1 MVKKTGLGKGLDAL
15 FSMPVAQED
24 EIEET
29 KEERE
34 GLRNLKIIDIE
45 PNREQPRKFFDE
57 ESISE
62 LSESIKM
69 YGVIQPIVVS
79 KKEGYYAIIAGERR
93 WRAAKQA
100 GLKEIPA
107 IIRDDDD
114 RKNKEISLIEIMQRE
129 DLNAYEKAAGIKA
142 LMEEYNMTQEE
153 IAKVLGKGR
162 SSIAN
167 SVRVLNLSPEVLE
180 LAKQGKLTEGH
191 CKALLA
197 ITDPKKQLEMAT
209 RMIERGDSVRQAE
222 KKIHHQKNHKAVAEK
237 YAVVYKDIEDRF
249 QGFFGTKVKIDAGK
263 RSGKIIINYTNNDE
277 LERILGLIK

>member
-15 FSMPVAQED
+15 FSMPISE
-24 EIEET
+24 EET
-29 KEERE
+29 KKESDI
-34 GLRNLKIIDIE
+34 LKNLKIIDIE

-107 IIRDDDD
+107 IIKEDDE
-114 RKNKEISLIEIMQRE
+114 RKNKEISLIENMQRE

-142 LMEEYNMTQEE
+142 LMEDYNMTQEE

-167 SVRVLNLSPEVLE
+167 SVRVLNLTPDVLE

-209 RMIERGDSVRQAE
+209 RMIERGESVRQAE
-222 KKIHHQKNHKAVAEK
+222 KKIHHQKNNKAVAEK

-277 LERILGLIK
+277 LERILGLIKQ

>member
-15 FSMPVAQED
+15 FSMPVVQED

-29 KEERE
+29 KKEGE

-114 RKNKEISLIEIMQRE
+114 RKNKEISLIENMQRE

>member
-15 FSMPVAQED
+15 FSMPVV
-24 EIEET
+24 EEE
-29 KEERE
+29 K
-34 GLRNLKIIDIE
+34 LQSNDSLQNLKIIDIE
-45 PNREQPRKFFDE
+45 PNREQPRKTFNE

-62 LSESIKM
+62 LAESIKM
-69 YGVIQPIVVS
+69 YGVIQPIVVT

-93 WRAAKQA
+93 WRAAKKA
-100 GLKEIPA
+100 GLVEIPA

-114 RKNKEISLIEIMQRE
+114 KKNKEIALIENMQRE
-129 DLNAYEKAAGIKA
+129 DLNAFEKATGIRA
-142 LMEEYNMTQEE
+142 LMDEYNMTQEE

-167 SVRVLNLSPEVLE
+167 SVRVLNLSPDVLE
-180 LAKQGKLTEGH
+180 FAKQGKLTEGH

-197 ITDPKKQLEMAT
+197 ITDPKKQYEMAK

-222 KKIHHQKNHKAVAEK
+222 KKVHHQKNNTNTAEK
-237 YAVVYKDIEDRF
+237 YAAVYKDIEDRF
-249 QGFFGTKVKIDAGK
+249 QGFFGTKVKIDAGR

-277 LERILGLIK
+277 LERILGLIKHD

>member
-29 KEERE
+29 KKEGE

-114 RKNKEISLIEIMQRE
+114 RKNKEISLIENMQRE

-167 SVRVLNLSPEVLE
+167 SVRLLNLSPEVLE

>member
-15 FSMPVAQED
+15 FSMPVEEE
-24 EIEET
+24 EIK
-29 KEERE
+29 KENDS
-34 GLRNLKIIDIE
+34 LKNLKITDVE
-45 PNREQPRKFFDE
+45 TNREQPRRHFDE

-79 KKEGYYAIIAGERR
+79 KKEGYYSIIAGERR

-100 GLKEIPA
+100 GLSEIPA

-114 RKNKEISLIEIMQRE
+114 KKNKEIALIENMQRE
-129 DLNAYEKAAGIKA
+129 DLNAYEKAMGIRA
-142 LMEEYNMTQEE
+142 LMDEYNMTQEE
-153 IAKVLGKGR
+153 ISKVLGKGR

-167 SVRVLNLSPEVLE
+167 SVRVLNLAPEVLE

-222 KKIHHQKNHKAVAEK
+222 KKIHHQKNNKAVADK

-249 QGFFGTKVKIDAGK
+249 QGFFGTKVKIDAGR

-277 LERILGLIK
+277 LERILGLIKHD

>member
-15 FSMPVAQED
+15 FSMPVV
-24 EIEET
+24 EEE
-29 KEERE
+29 KMQSDDS
-34 GLRNLKIIDIE
+34 LQSLKLIDIE

-57 ESISE
+57 ESIGE
-62 LSESIKM
+62 LAESIKM
-69 YGVIQPIVVS
+69 YGVIQPIVVT

-93 WRAAKQA
+93 WRAAKKA
-100 GLKEIPA
+100 GLTEIPA

-114 RKNKEISLIEIMQRE
+114 RKNKEISLIENMQRE
-129 DLNAYEKAAGIKA
+129 DLNAYEKAAGIRA
-142 LMEEYNMTQEE
+142 LMEDYNMTQEE

-180 LAKQGKLTEGH
+180 FAKQGKLTEGH

-197 ITDPKKQLEMAT
+197 ITDPAKQLEMAK

-222 KKIHHQKNHKAVAEK
+222 KKIHHQKNNKNTAEK
-237 YAVVYKDIEDRF
+237 YAAVYRDIEDKF
-249 QGFFGTKVKIDAGK
+249 QGFFGTKVKIDAGR

-277 LERILGLIK
+277 LERILGSIKHD